1 CTTLRDRAPMF
12 DPNIRPIGKPM
23 FTGLNAFPL
32 TPLRDDTF
40 DEAAYARLLE
50 RLVAAGVDSIT
61 ALGSTGS
68 YMYLDRDERRRV
80 ATAAVQHAGVI
91 PVMVGIGALR
101 TSQVQRLADDPQH
114 AGAAA
119 VLLAPVTYQALDDD
133 EVFGLFEDVTAGLSV
148 PLVVYDNP
156 GTTHVTFTDD
166 LYARIAALPRV
177 ASIKI
182 PGVPSDSAGAI
193 ARVRTIRDHVPAD
206 VTVGISGDSVA
217 ATGLIAGCDAWYS
230 VIGGTLPA
238 PALTITR
245 AALTG
250 DHAAASAESARL
262 QPLWAMFGQYGSYR
276 VTAAIAEHL
285 ELVAPDSLPRPVQGL
300 DTAARARVAQLLDE
314 LKLAG

>member
-1 CTTLRDRAPMF
+1 MF
-12 DPNIRPIGKPM
+12 N
-23 FTGLNAFPL
+23 GLSAFPH
-32 TPLRDDTF
+32 TPLRDDAF

-50 RLVAAGVDSIT
+50 RLTVAGVDSIT

-80 ATAAVQHAGVI
+80 AQVAVRHAGPVPVI
-91 PVMVGIGALR
+91 VGIGALR
-101 TSQVQRLADDPQH
+101 TSQVQTLADDAQE
-114 AGAAA
+114 AGASA
-119 VLLAPVTYQALDDD
+119 VLLAPVTYQALGDD

-166 LYARIAALPRV
+166 LYARIATLPHV

-182 PGVPSDSAGAI
+182 PGVPADPGEAA
-193 ARVRTIRDHVPAD
+193 ARVQTIRDHIAGT
-206 VTVGISGDSVA
+206 VTVGVSGDSSA
-217 ATGLIAGCDAWYS
+217 ATGLNAGCDAWYS
-230 VIGGTLPA
+230 VIGGTLPT

-245 AALTG
+245 AALSG

-262 QPLWAMFGQYGSYR
+262 QPLWALFEAHGSYR

-285 ELVAPDSLPRPVQGL
+285 GLVAADCLPRPIQGL
-300 DTAARARVAQLLDE
+300 GMAARARVAQLVDE
-314 LKLAG
+314 LRLAD